1 MQGLPVAT
9 SCGLEFLIN
18 KPRPCVWNLVLPLF
32 VLALGLS
39 LTMNGI
45 SLLTVER
52 VAAIW
57 IIWGLLAEGQSL
69 IRTEDGRL
77 ILRSTSLTIP
87 DENFLRDNARGI
99 KRFAAFAPG
108 TGLFLIILGTLL
120 SVL

>member
-1 MQGLPVAT
+1 M
-9 SCGLEFLIN
+9 
-18 KPRPCVWNLVLPLF
+18 LPLF

-57 IIWGLLAEGQSL
+57 IIWGLLAEGQSF

-77 ILRSTSLTIP
+77 ILRSLSLTIP
-87 DENFLRDNARGI
+87 NENYLRKNATGI
-99 KRFAAFAPG
+99 KKFSAFAPG
-108 TGLFLIILGTLL
+108 TGLFLIVLGTFL
-120 SVL
+120 SAL